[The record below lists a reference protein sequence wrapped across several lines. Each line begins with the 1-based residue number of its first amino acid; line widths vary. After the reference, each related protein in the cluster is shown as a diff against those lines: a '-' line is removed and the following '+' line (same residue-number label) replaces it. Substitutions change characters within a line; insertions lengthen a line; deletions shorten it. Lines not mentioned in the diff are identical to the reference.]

1 MTPITPGTHLDHLL
15 RQTRMHHV
23 QLSAMADVKANI
35 MLTLAAVV
43 TTFSIGYLN
52 DPLLRWPVVVLILFC
67 ILTIFCAAYAVMP
80 KLNFDFRPNVEKL
93 DCNILFFGSFMN
105 MEYEAYA
112 DVMKEIMQTPEQ
124 VYEAQIR
131 EVYELGV
138 YLGYQKYRFV
148 RFAYQSFLLGLVCS
162 GLVLL
167 AVELFN
173 LVGGGQF
180 ANSKSPAYN
189 LHGSF

>member
-1 MTPITPGTHLDHLL
+1 MTPIEPATHLDHLM

-35 MLTLAAVV
+35 MLTLSAVV
-43 TTFSIGYLN
+43 TTFSIGYLS

-80 KLNFDFRPNVEKL
+80 KLNFDFKPNLEKL

-105 MEYEAYA
+105 LEYEAYA
-112 DVMKEIMQTPEQ
+112 QIMDEMMHSPHQ

-148 RFAYQSFLLGLVCS
+148 RLAYQCFLTGLVCS
-162 GLVLL
+162 GLVL
-167 AVELFN
+167 VVIELFN
-173 LVGGGQF
+173 LAG
-180 ANSKSPAYN
+180 
-189 LHGSF
+189 

>member
-1 MTPITPGTHLDHLL
+1 MPPIVPANHLDQLI

-52 DPLLRWPVVVLILFC
+52 DPLLRWPVIVLILFC
-67 ILTIFCAAYAVMP
+67 ILTIFFAAYAVMP
-80 KLNFDFRPNVEKL
+80 KLDYDFQPNLERM

-105 MEYEAYA
+105 MDYEDYA
-112 DVMKEIMQTPEQ
+112 EVMNELMQMPARA
-124 VYEAQIR
+124 YEAQIR

-138 YLGYQKYRFV
+138 YLGYQKYRYV
-148 RFAYQSFLLGLVCS
+148 RLAYQSFLVGLICT
-162 GLVLL
+162 GLVLIL
-167 AVELFN
+167 VEIFN
-173 LVGGGQF
+173 LAQ
-180 ANSKSPAYN
+180 
-189 LHGSF
+189 

>member
-112 DVMKEIMQTPEQ
+112 DVMREIMQTPEQ

-167 AVELFN
+167 VVELFN
-173 LVGGGQF
+173 LVGGG
-180 ANSKSPAYN
+180 
-189 LHGSF
+189 

>member
-1 MTPITPGTHLDHLL
+1 MAPIVPATHLDHLM

-35 MLTLAAVV
+35 MLTLSAVV

-52 DPLLRWPVVVLILFC
+52 DPFLRWPVVVLILFC

-80 KLNFDFRPNVEKL
+80 KLNFDFKPDVKKL

-105 MEYEAYA
+105 LDYVEYA
-112 DVMKEIMQTPEQ
+112 EIMQEIVQSPDK
-124 VYEAQIR
+124 VYEVQIR

-138 YLGYQKYRFV
+138 YLGYQKYRYV
-148 RFAYQSFLLGLVCS
+148 RLAYQSFLTGLVCS
-162 GLVLL
+162 GLTLVM
-167 AVELFN
+167 VELFN
-173 LVGGGQF
+173 LAG
-180 ANSKSPAYN
+180 
-189 LHGSF
+189 